1 MDRVRYRISL
11 NTAKT
16 GYQHYLQGA
25 VKGESISREIVMS
38 FTQDGRP
45 FEFPTGHTIRAVLYI
60 KYPGI
65 DNPSVQACEI
75 DYDHSSVIY
84 LLTPNDVASA
94 GILDVQLKII
104 DTRIPDPIV
113 LIAPRFQIEVQDTNV
128 VDDDEAEQTETYTA
142 LETALAQAQ
151 TAYNNRIVGTD
162 TDSDGH
168 IIFIYGDGH
177 EEESDAAINAMG
189 TVGQELIAEAQAKID
204 SMETIGAGII
214 TSAQAKLDAMD
225 DVRDEIVEAAQEKV
239 DDASEYASSSA
250 TSASEA
256 AASAIEAAG
265 YVDTVE
271 ASAQAAASSASDAET
286 SAQASAASASEASGY
301 VSDATE
307 QSEMAEAW
315 ANGTINGSPIPSTHP
330 AHNNNA
336 KYWKDQAQQIA
347 GGEDLVKYT
356 QQSKTDAE
364 KAQARSNIGAMASSD
379 RGVANGVAS
388 LDGSGRIPYSQL
400 PESAMEYKGS
410 WNASTNTPTLTNG
423 VGTNGDFYIVSV
435 GGTWGGTEFFANDR
449 IIYDGTTQTWQ
460 RIGGGNVTSVAGKT
474 GAVTLV
480 KADVGLE
487 NVDNTSD
494 LDKPI
499 STATQTALNSKI
511 TKVTLPASNDLASFN
526 SDGSIKDSGIASTHV
541 ITGTP
546 NYTNMPILGNVL
558 TSKTLSNVVKA
569 KEDIGLEE
577 SALRNAYAT
586 TTDLTAGTSQL
597 AAGTICLVYEA

>member
-1 MDRVRYRISL
+1 MQMKIL
-11 NTAKT
+11 KT
-16 GYQHYLQGA
+16 HAGA
-25 VKGESISREIVMS
+25 PSIVIVAPK
-38 FTQDGRP
+38 FT
-45 FEFPTGHTIRAVLYI
+45 L
-60 KYPGI
+60 
-65 DNPSVQACEI
+65 
-75 DYDHSSVIY
+75 
-84 LLTPNDVASA
+84 
-94 GILDVQLKII
+94 
-104 DTRIPDPIV
+104 
-113 LIAPRFQIEVQDTNV
+113 EVEENN
-128 VDDDEAEQTETYTA
+128 VDDSEAESTETYTA
-142 LETALAQAQ
+142 LEEAIAQAQ
-151 TAYNNRIVGTD
+151 ADHNKALADITD
-162 TDSDGH
+162 DADGR
-168 IIFIYGDGH
+168 IIFELNDGTQI
-177 EEESDAAINAMG
+177 ESEAAIRAMN
-189 TVGQELIAEAQAKID
+189 TVGQALIEEAQEKIDSMDELGAEIIAEAQ
-204 SMETIGAGII
+204 G
-214 TSAQAKLDAMD
+214 
-225 DVRDEIVEAAQEKV
+225 KV

-315 ANGTINGSPIPSTHP
+315 ANGTINGSPVPSTHP
-330 AHNNNA
+330 AHNDNA
-336 KYWKDQAQQIA
+336 LYWKNQAQQIA

-356 QQSKTDAE
+356 QQSKTSAE
-364 KAQARSNIGAMASSD
+364 QAQARSNIGAMASSD

-388 LDGSGRIPYSQL
+388 LDGGGRIPYSQL

-499 STATQTALNSKI
+499 STATQTALDAKVG
-511 TKVTLPASNDLASFN
+511 KVTGATSSNVAVFN
-526 SDGSIKDSGIASTHV
+526 SEGGIQDSGISETKIVKATQ
-541 ITGTP
+541 
-546 NYTNMPILGNVL
+546 YTLDHILK
-558 TSKTLSNVVKA
+558 SKTTETAALATSQ
-569 KEDIGLEE
+569 
-577 SALRNAYAT
+577 LRNAYAT
-586 TTDLTAGTSQL
+586 PQDLTAGTSQL
-597 AAGTICLVYEA
+597 PAGTICLVYEA